1 LFYTVA
7 QLQENQMSNR
17 NKRDAKRYRFIKK
30 LTDVETSS
38 MYSYFWIRINKEY
51 RDSLF
56 SKSTKVKNYRTLN
69 GAVDRMMRD
78 SR

>member
-1 LFYTVA
+1 
-7 QLQENQMSNR
+7 MSNR

-30 LTDVETSS
+30 LTNAETNSRD
-38 MYSYFWIRINKEY
+38 SYFWIRINKEY